1 MYTKKFI
8 LFVLMFGFICQDAL
22 AAGSY
27 KPGEVIVEL
36 KNGTV
41 LSSKFLRSSKTIAAS
56 GKSRYMLIKSDE
68 SVSQMIKELK
78 GDPDIAK
85 ISPNYKRE
93 ALIIPNDHYF
103 NDQWGLYNTGQT
115 VNGIH
120 KTTGIPGAD
129 IDAPNG
135 WDITTGSSNVVVADI
150 DSGIDYN
157 HPDLKNNLW
166 KNPGEIPNNR
176 IDDDG
181 NGYIDDVYGID
192 TVNNDSDPFDDNGH
206 GTFTAG
212 IIAAEGNNDIGI
224 SGVCWHCKIMAVKA
238 LDSNG
243 IGYDSTIIE
252 AINYIINMKKKYHI
266 NIVAINASLGGY
278 GNDEILKDVIKT
290 AGDAGILFIAAAGNE
305 SNDND
310 INPLYPA
317 SYDLPNIISVAA
329 SDSSDTLASFSNYGK
344 TTVDVM
350 APGVNVLSTYYDSS
364 GAGYAFADGTSIA
377 APFAA
382 GVAALVASKYTA
394 ESALEWANRI
404 DSGAKPIAANKVLSG
419 RLDLYGALTS
429 DNSPP
434 VISLLS
440 ASDRSGAAPLTV
452 NFSVSASDLDGAIKE
467 YNWDFDDNGIID
479 KTTSSPS
486 VSHTYNQA
494 GTYTALVRVVDNLGA
509 RSYKT
514 INITVAKA
522 SSTGSLNQ
530 NNTRTST
537 VGSGSGGGCTIGESN
552 QIGISLLL
560 FLLISIIY
568 PMMKNRFIGK
578 S

>member
-1 MYTKKFI
+1 MRVK
-8 LFVLMFGFICQDAL
+8 LFVLFFVFIGIVCQNSY
-22 AAGSY
+22 AAKDY
-27 KPGEVIVEL
+27 KSGEVLVEL

-41 LSSKFLRSSKTIAAS
+41 LSDKFFRSSEMVAAS
-56 GKSRYMLIKSDE
+56 GKLRYLLLKSDK
-68 SVSQMIKELK
+68 SVPQMIERLK
-78 GDPDIAK
+78 GNPNVAK
-85 ISPNYKRE
+85 ISPNYIRRE
-93 ALIIPNDHYF
+93 LIIPNDIYF
-103 NDQWGLYNTGQT
+103 DDQWGLYNSGQVVDGNYKT
-115 VNGIH
+115 QGIA
-120 KTTGIPGAD
+120 GAD
-129 IDAPNG
+129 IDAVEG

-212 IIAAEGNNDIGI
+212 IIAAEGNNNIGI
-224 SGVCWHCKIMAVKA
+224 AGVCWHCKIMAVKA

-278 GNDEILKDVIKT
+278 GNDEILKDVIKA

-329 SDSSDTLASFSNYGK
+329 SNSSDSLASFSNYGK
-344 TTVDVM
+344 ATVDVM

-364 GAGYAFADGTSIA
+364 GAGYAFADGTSVA

-429 DNSPP
+429 DNAPP

-440 ASDRSGAAPLTV
+440 ASDRSGTASLTV
-452 NFSVSASDLDGAIKE
+452 DFSVSASDSDGTIKE

-509 RSYKT
+509 KSYKT

-530 NNTRTST
+530 NNTGTST
-537 VGSGSGGGCTIGESN
+537 AGSGSGGGCTIGESD